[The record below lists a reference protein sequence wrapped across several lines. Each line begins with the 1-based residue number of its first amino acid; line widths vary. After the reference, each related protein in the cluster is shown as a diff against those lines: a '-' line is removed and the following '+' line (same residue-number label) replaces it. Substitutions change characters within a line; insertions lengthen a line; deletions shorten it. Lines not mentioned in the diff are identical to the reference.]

1 MKKRQ
6 GFTLI
11 ELLVVIAIIGI
22 LASMLLPT
30 LAKAKKKTNRLKC
43 QSNMK
48 NGGGAALQAYA
59 TEFETLPWNYA
70 GSNDDFKAQ
79 GFRDHLAPFRLG
91 YCWGAGAMQD
101 SLSTAKMLVSPT
113 DPRVYSMASS
123 KKKVN
128 TSDYSWGTWAWWY
141 KTQSYAISFG
151 GDSQNGD
158 TVLMTTRN
166 WTGDGASNR
175 KAYLKAHGGLN
186 HNNNWAFNKGSV
198 SVGQMWGEAQFRT
211 NNKNN
216 KWGKKFDVVCGRDWG
231 MDGFVDPRNTK
242 AFIKKTIMNGLDKG
256 QGTVLKADGSS
267 VQVQGNSS
275 LAGIM
280 KVHKEA
286 TGGEASTAHSMTFMR
301 PYQDN

>member
-43 QSNMK
+43 QNNMK

-59 TEFETLPWNYA
+59 TEFETFPWNYA
-70 GSNDDFKAQ
+70 GSNEDFKAQ
-79 GFRDHLAPFRLG
+79 GYRDHLAPFRLG
-91 YCWGAGAMQD
+91 YCWGAAAMQD

-113 DPRVYSMASS
+113 DPKAHSLASR

-128 TSDYSWGTWAWWY
+128 TSDYSWGTWNWWY
-141 KTQSYAISFG
+141 RTQSYAISFG

-158 TVLMTTRN
+158 TVLLTTRN
-166 WTGDGASNR
+166 WTGDGGNNR
-175 KAYLKAHGGLN
+175 KAYIKAYGGLN
-186 HNNNWAFNKGSV
+186 NGNNWAFNKGTV
-198 SVGQMWGEAQFRT
+198 TFGQMWGEAQFRT
-211 NNKNN
+211 NNKND
-216 KWGKKFDVVCGRDWG
+216 KWGKKFDVVCGRNWKF
-231 MDGFVDPRNTK
+231 DGFVDPSDTRTWV
-242 AFIKKTIMNGLDKG
+242 KKTVMAGLDRG
-256 QGTVLKADGSS
+256 QGAVLRADMSS
-267 VQVQGNSS
+267 EQLMGNSS
-275 LAGIM
+275 LQGIM
-280 KVHKEA
+280 KSHKDA
-286 TGGEASTAHSMTFMR
+286 TGGEASTAHNMTFMR